1 MDVVSAS
8 ISSAPIAVRS
18 CASVMRRAHSARSP
32 DLFLRRWSTSS
43 LKRPEDPLRDRG
55 RKFLFLDAGMGV
67 FSPCFRLIAYP
78 APTRLGDCRMRCNA
92 APGGKGLRD
101 SMQGLTA
108 SRTVSIRCRR
118 IAALKACLPKSWR
131 NAMRLRDRI
140 RCRCFNFKSFA
151 FSGPTCQILLNCN
164 VQPEPSPAAKQL

>member
-43 LKRPEDPLRDRG
+43 LKRSEDPLRDRG

-67 FSPCFRLIAYP
+67 FPPCFRLIAYP
-78 APTRLGDCRMRCNA
+78 APHKFRRLSDALQRGAGWKRPQGQHARA
-92 APGGKGLRD
+92 HGLPHSLDPVQAD
-101 SMQGLTA
+101 SSSEGLFA
-108 SRTVSIRCRR
+108 KILAKCD
-118 IAALKACLPKSWR
+118 AFEGPHPLP
-131 NAMRLRDRI
+131 
-140 RCRCFNFKSFA
+140 
-151 FSGPTCQILLNCN
+151 LL
-164 VQPEPSPAAKQL
+164 QF